1 MRSACLERKTLET
14 GVSVDW
20 CLDGS
25 GVCEINTGI
34 GFFDHMLTL
43 LAKHSFS
50 DLNVQASGDLDVD
63 SHHTVEDCGI
73 VLGQALKEAIGD
85 TGIFA
90 VIEES
95 GFFAIHFHGL
105 GGKVGGVVKVGII
118 FTCFHR
124 VNTGL
129 LIIKC
134 CSIYSGK
141 VLWLYEAGIISH
153 GDAELLLF

>member
-25 GVCEINTGI
+25 GACEISTGI

-50 DLNVQASGDLDVD
+50 DLTVQASGDLDVD

-73 VLGQALKEAIGD
+73 VLGQALEQAIGD
-85 TGIFA
+85 KGGI
-90 VIEES
+90 
-95 GFFAIHFHGL
+95 
-105 GGKVGGVVKVGII
+105 
-118 FTCFHR
+118 HR
-124 VNTGL
+124 
-129 LIIKC
+129 
-134 CSIYSGK
+134 
-141 VLWLYEAGIISH
+141 
-153 GDAELLLF
+153 